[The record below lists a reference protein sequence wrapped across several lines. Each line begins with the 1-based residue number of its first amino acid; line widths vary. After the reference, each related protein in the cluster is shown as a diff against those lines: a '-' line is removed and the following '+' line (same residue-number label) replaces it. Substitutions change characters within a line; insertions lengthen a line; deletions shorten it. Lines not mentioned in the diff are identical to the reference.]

1 MNVEEQ
7 IKKMI
12 DDFDGN
18 VSLYVKDEK
27 DNVIKFNEND
37 IVETA
42 SCIKLFI
49 LIEYYNQILN
59 NKISREDKIK
69 YSSKE
74 DCVMNGS
81 GLIKYLDDF
90 ELSSKNIATLM
101 IIVSDNV
108 ATNKMIEYLG
118 FHNINNTIKELGFTN
133 TLLKAKKLDFDHYN
147 CVGQTTS
154 YEYARAYEMIMKHE
168 ILTPELCDEIIKILS
183 HQRINVMITKYLS
196 PKYLDKMCDDK
207 FSLKFIASKSGSLG
221 DEENDAMIN
230 CRNDGGIISTSIG
243 NYIFSIFIRD
253 FKDYYYYDDNIAIVF
268 GAKISKLI
276 FESFK
281 KHNGSIK

>member
-1 MNVEEQ
+1 MNVEEK

-27 DNVIKFNEND
+27 GNVIKYNEND

-118 FHNINNTIKELGFTN
+118 FDNINKTIKDLGFNHTI
-133 TLLKAKKLDFDHYN
+133 LKAKKLDFDIYN
-147 CVGQTTS
+147 SVGETTA
-154 YEYARAYEMIMKHE
+154 YEYARAYEMLLKHE
-168 ILTPELCDEIIKILS
+168 ILTPKLCDEIISILS
-183 HQRINVMITKYLS
+183 HQRINVMITK
-196 PKYLDKMCDDK
+196 
-207 FSLKFIASKSGSLG
+207 
-221 DEENDAMIN
+221 ENDAMSN

-253 FKDYYYYDDNIAIVF
+253 FKDYYFYDDNIAIVL
-268 GAKISKLI
+268 GAKISKMI

>member
-1 MNVEEQ
+1 MLVNNMNVEEK

-59 NKISREDKIK
+59 NKISRKDKIK

-101 IIVSDNV
+101 MIVSDNI

-118 FHNINNTIKELGFTN
+118 FHNINNTIWWNSK
-133 TLLKAKKLDFDHYN
+133 
-147 CVGQTTS
+147 TS
-154 YEYARAYEMIMKHE
+154 KWNEYK
-168 ILTPELCDEIIKILS
+168 
-183 HQRINVMITKYLS
+183 
-196 PKYLDKMCDDK
+196 
-207 FSLKFIASKSGSLG
+207 
-221 DEENDAMIN
+221 
-230 CRNDGGIISTSIG
+230 
-243 NYIFSIFIRD
+243 
-253 FKDYYYYDDNIAIVF
+253 
-268 GAKISKLI
+268 
-276 FESFK
+276 
-281 KHNGSIK
+281 